1 MRRDAREAV
10 YKILYAENFNDY
22 TDDEFKHEIY
32 SEQKL
37 TNDDAAFADKLLD
50 AIRKNRDEI
59 NFVIAEYA
67 KGYKPDRLYPTDR
80 CALTLAIAELKYFD
94 DIPSVVSID
103 EALCLVRK
111 YSADE
116 SLNYV
121 NGVLAALKKGMGV

>member
-59 NFVIAEYA
+59 N
-67 KGYKPDRLYPTDR
+67 
-80 CALTLAIAELKYFD
+80 
-94 DIPSVVSID
+94 
-103 EALCLVRK
+103 
-111 YSADE
+111 
-116 SLNYV
+116 
-121 NGVLAALKKGMGV
+121 